1 MRIDLLFIQLA
12 VVLLPGLIWTQLAAT
27 YAMKERP
34 RPAEFVVRAFFFG
47 ILTYMV
53 VYFMYGWFG
62 REFSKPLVGDSQQ
75 LLHVDFADEI
85 LWSSG
90 AALVFS
96 FVWIYGSTHRWMTRF
111 LNLVGAATTHG
122 REDIWDLTFSR
133 LQAEVEYVHVRDL
146 ERGITYAGWVRAYS
160 ETGKLRELLLRDAI
174 VWDNTG
180 GNHRGSI
187 AVSRAEGQ
195 RCTHR
200 VSVPRRTARTCRNT
214 GRRRSWRT
222 VVTTHP
228 GSDSDRPMATVRAR
242 ITYRLVRGSIAT
254 L

>member
-180 GNHRGSI
+180 GNI
-187 AVSRAEGQ
+187 E
-195 RCTHR
+195 
-200 VSVPRRTARTCRNT
+200 VPLLYLARK
-214 GRRRSWRT
+214 
-222 VVTTHP
+222 
-228 GSDSDRPMATVRAR
+228 DSDLHIEFPYQEEQQEPAETPE
-242 ITYRLVRGSIAT
+242 GEDHGEQS
-254 L
+254 